1 MEHESDVKKIL
12 DKTDDG
18 LKVFVHYLGKNCQNK
33 TFRNPYRDDD
43 RPSCRLYYHLG
54 RGGGGK
60 WYFHDYGNSDWHG
73 DCFWFVS
80 KICDINLDTRF
91 RDVLHVI
98 DKELN
103 IFVLDDTSLSN
114 HAYTPMAKRETD
126 GLSRPVSK
134 IVGFVPEFRP
144 FTRHELSYWGQYGI
158 TEDWLDRMDVRSVR
172 HCAFTRADGTTFE
185 EEGTYDAPVFAYTF
199 PVGHNRQDAEVRGMK
214 LYRPNSCHKSRFMY
228 VGQLPRPYIF
238 GSRDFLTGQDV
249 PPKDT
254 VYITGGEKDVLSLLS
269 HGFDA
274 VCFNS
279 ETANIPDFIIQR
291 LTHSYR
297 HVVFLYD
304 CDETGL
310 KESKARE
317 EQFQSRHPNV
327 SRVVLPLKGTKQE
340 KDISDF
346 FKCGHSP
353 DELVKLTHEAQS
365 SASNQPEQDNYE
377 EINDEHSHTPEQAR
391 KCFRL

>member
-114 HAYTPMAKRETD
+114 LAYTPMAKRETD

-199 PVGHNRQDAEVRGMK
+199 PVGHNRQDAEVRDMK

-249 PPKDT
+249 PP
-254 VYITGGEKDVLSLLS
+254 
-269 HGFDA
+269 
-274 VCFNS
+274 
-279 ETANIPDFIIQR
+279 IIQR

>member
-43 RPSCRLYYHLG
+43 RPSCRLYYHLC

-73 DCFWFVS
+73 DCFWFVMLAS
-80 KICDINLDTRF
+80 CR
-91 RDVLHVI
+91 V
-98 DKELN
+98 
-103 IFVLDDTSLSN
+103 
-114 HAYTPMAKRETD
+114 PM
-126 GLSRPVSK
+126 SSVPVT
-134 IVGFVPEFRP
+134 FLRA
-144 FTRHELSYWGQYGI
+144 
-158 TEDWLDRMDVRSVR
+158 RM
-172 HCAFTRADGTTFE
+172 F
-185 EEGTYDAPVFAYTF
+185 
-199 PVGHNRQDAEVRGMK
+199 
-214 LYRPNSCHKSRFMY
+214 
-228 VGQLPRPYIF
+228 
-238 GSRDFLTGQDV
+238 

-279 ETANIPDFIIQR
+279 ETANISDFVMQR

-353 DELVKLTHEAQS
+353 DELVELTHEAQT
-365 SASNQPEQDNYE
+365 SASNKSEQEKYE
-377 EINDEHSHTPEQAR
+377 EINDEHSHTSEQAR